1 MTTYIVTAM
10 VSFED
15 DAASAQHIYDQIKA
29 VMTNASVARI
39 GEPGERTSY
48 CTVGT
53 ENPDGTIT
61 RTDHMHIDI
70 FGIVREGEPDATIPP
85 LHVMPT
91 GAQDAYPATDVRG
104 NPTRVTEP
112 GTGIVWINTHGDGN
126 IWAPGVFGW
135 IQE

>member
-1 MTTYIVTAM
+1 MTTQVVTAM

-15 DAASAQHIYDQIKA
+15 NQANADFIFNQIKS

-61 RTDHMHIDI
+61 RTDHLYIDQ
-70 FGIVREGEPDATIPP
+70 FGIVREGDPDPNDPP
-85 LHVMPT
+85 AWIQPT
-91 GAQDAYPATDVRG
+91 GAQDAYPLTDVRG
-104 NPTRVTEP
+104 DPVRVTHN
-112 GTGIVWINTHGDGN
+112 GSTWQNTSAAN
-126 IWAPGVFGW
+126 TFEPGVFGW
-135 IQE
+135 TAE

>member
-1 MTTYIVTAM
+1 MTTYVVTAM

-15 DAASAQHIYDQIKA
+15 DPGSAQHIYDQIKA

-61 RTDHMHIDI
+61 RTDHLHIDI

-85 LHVMPT
+85 LWIQPT
-91 GAQDAYPATDVRG
+91 GAQDTYPANNVRG
-104 NPTRVTEP
+104 EQTRVTHN
-112 GTGIVWINTHGDGN
+112 GSTWLNTHGDGN
-126 IWAPGVFGW
+126 QWEPGVFGW
-135 IQE
+135 TQE